1 MRSIALPRW
10 GCLLIVVSLILVA
23 GCSTS
28 LRHKRNI
35 ICLIDYSGSMNDEV
49 IQGYMGVIEHDV
61 LANIGEHD
69 RLVVLPV
76 DGASKTRSSKIC
88 FLEMEGK
95 TFSRPNDGFAH
106 ARDSVR
112 SRIQAYM
119 HTVSADIMREIR
131 RQRQARRKF
140 SNYSDI
146 FSSLYQAGSF
156 VQSESGRPSQSSASG
171 FLSGVNYVSDNI
183 ILIFS
188 DMKHES
194 PEFTFAT
201 PRGCPPEKVEPILS
215 ALRRRAVLPDLSGC
229 KVFVYGRTGK
239 TNLEVENTG
248 HFWEAYF
255 RATHAD
261 LVAYDYETDNIIAAY
276 MMLPH

>member
-1 MRSIALPRW
+1 
-10 GCLLIVVSLILVA
+10 
-23 GCSTS
+23 
-28 LRHKRNI
+28 
-35 ICLIDYSGSMNDEV
+35 MNDEIV
-49 IQGYMGVIEHDV
+49 QGYMGVIEHDV

-76 DGASKTRSSKIC
+76 DGASKTRASKIC
-88 FLEMEGK
+88 YLDMEGK
-95 TFSRPNDGFAH
+95 TFSHPNDGFAH

-112 SRIQAYM
+112 NRIQAYM
-119 HTVSADIMREIR
+119 RTVSADIMREIR
-131 RQRQARRKF
+131 RQRLARKKF

-146 FSSLYQAGSF
+146 FSSLFQAGSF
-156 VQSESGRPSQSSASG
+156 VQSEPGRPSQSSATG
-171 FLSGVNYVSDNI
+171 FLSGVTYLSENI

-194 PEFTFAT
+194 PEFSFAT
-201 PRGCPPEKVEPILS
+201 PRGCPPEKVESILT

-239 TNLEVENTG
+239 SNLEVENTE
-248 HFWEAYF
+248 HFWKAYF

-261 LVAYDYETDNIIAAY
+261 LIAYDYETDNIIAAY
-276 MMLPH
+276 MMLPHLGSGADSTSRQAHSPEAPL